1 MTESTTWWEATFEFA
16 EDLSD
21 EIGAILI
28 ESGALGV
35 QTISEE
41 IPLPS
46 LPDIHGNPPET
57 LELDIEAGHNLL
69 IASFAP
75 DRTPDQI
82 RQIIERCHT
91 ELGAANIRKLDIS
104 HKDDNSWQT
113 MWKAFFTPRQLGK
126 RFWVVPSWEED
137 FVTPDDTH
145 AIVIDPGMAFGTGH
159 HATTALCLEA
169 LEQVMNQG
177 PVSSLLDVGC
187 GSGILSIGA
196 GMLGAENIDAIDVD
210 PKAVEVTQEN
220 SIINKLNNIQAS
232 TTPIQEISKQYN
244 VVVANILANILIRL
258 APGIV
263 QTVGDSSTLILSGIP
278 FHQIEEVQETFNKAH
293 EEKWGRQLPVPTL
306 TQEGEWACLVYNN
319 ADCEEALC

>member
-21 EIGAILI
+21 EMGAILI

-35 QTISEE
+35 QTISDE
-41 IPLPS
+41 IPLPR

-57 LELDIEAGHNLL
+57 LELDIQVGHSLL

-75 DRTPDQI
+75 ERTPEQI
-82 RQIIERCHT
+82 QGIVERSHQ
-91 ELGAANIRKLDIS
+91 ELGASAIHKLEIA

-126 RFWVVPSWEED
+126 NFWVVPSWEKD
-137 FVTPDDTH
+137 FVTPDDAHT
-145 AIVIDPGMAFGTGH
+145 IIIDPGMAFGTGH

-169 LEQVMNQG
+169 LEQVMNNS
-177 PVSSLLDVGC
+177 PVLDLLDVGC

-196 GMLGAENIDAIDVD
+196 GILGAKSIDAIDVD
-210 PKAVEVTQEN
+210 PKAIEVTLEN
-220 SIINKLNNIQAS
+220 ATINNLTNIQAS
-232 TTPIQEISKQYN
+232 TTAIEKISKRYN
-244 VVVANILANILIRL
+244 VVVANILANILVRL

-263 QTVGDSSTLILSGIP
+263 QTLGEASTLILSGIP
-278 FHQIEEVQETFNKAH
+278 FHQLEEVQETFNNAYQA
-293 EEKWGRQLPVPTL
+293 KWDRQLPDPEL
-306 TQEGEWACLVYNN
+306 TQEGEWACLVYNVT
-319 ADCEEALC
+319 